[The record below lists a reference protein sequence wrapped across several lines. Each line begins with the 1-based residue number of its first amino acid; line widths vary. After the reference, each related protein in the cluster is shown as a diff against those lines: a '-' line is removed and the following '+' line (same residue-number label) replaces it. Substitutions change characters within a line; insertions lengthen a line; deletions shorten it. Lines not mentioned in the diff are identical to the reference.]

1 MMLKVCYEKWGDT
14 PTSLRDQALHHPHPR
29 TRERFMAL
37 FEIVQGKTATQISRE
52 TGRDDQTVMGW
63 VHRYNQSGQE
73 SLFYQ
78 RTGGS
83 RPLFAPTSRTTSAH

>member
-1 MMLKVCYEKWGDT
+1 MMLKVCYEKWGDS
-14 PTSLRDQALHHPHPR
+14 PASLREHALNHPHPR

-63 VHRYNQSGQE
+63 VHRYNQTGHE
-73 SLFYQ
+73 SLYYQ

-83 RPLFAPTSRTTSAH
+83 RPLFVPPSRTTSVT